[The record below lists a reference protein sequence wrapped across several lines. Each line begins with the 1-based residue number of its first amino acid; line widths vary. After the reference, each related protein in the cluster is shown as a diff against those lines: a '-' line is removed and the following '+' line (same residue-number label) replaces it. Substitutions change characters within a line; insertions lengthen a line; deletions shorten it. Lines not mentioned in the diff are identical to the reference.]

1 MFVKTLSCDYT
12 MTFLT
17 VLRPKTST
25 LNSTVDPIPN
35 GGSFTGGTENV
46 TDYAST
52 TVFIRSDQPLTLDLQ
67 RSTDGVTWYTQE
79 THSIT
84 SSQEISFTMEITAEF
99 FRVVCTN
106 NSGSPTDIVLETL
119 LNPYKNSDSAIVGAI
134 EENTSVINNIANPA
148 SLDAFARL
156 RVSNPETLTDNNFL
170 TDKNP
175 LRWDEKVSG
184 TGGNIAH
191 TPGYLSLRATP
202 LGGRV
207 VNQRRLYTP
216 YQPGKSLLILA
227 TGTLLV
233 DTTNI
238 GDTIS
243 RIGYFD
249 DENDKT
255 AETGTVYGCGYFFE
269 YDYDATTSTG
279 TLSVVERTCYDNL
292 GVIIPQ
298 SDNKIPQ
305 SNWNIDPM
313 DGSGPSG
320 ITIDPTKRQIFLIE
334 MEWLG
339 VGTVQ
344 LGIVVDRQVFY
355 VHRFDH
361 ANLVD
366 AYPYIPRAS
375 LPIRYE
381 IEQSTSGITDAQ
393 MIQVCS
399 TVISEGGYLPTGLN
413 FALANTQ
420 QVTVSDGP
428 GVDTVLIALR
438 LRSDRARVTV
448 RITNFSFTE
457 DSGGTLLYK
466 LWRIVPL
473 NQIDLETDPDGNGA
487 AIINSTTPPGIPLN
501 SWTQYNPGTS
511 AVEYGDVT
519 SGTKY
524 YINLSKTDAL
534 FEVLSTGYLTTAQR
548 AITPNFTE
556 IFSAVLTSDI
566 AGNSDYIVLTLSDL
580 SGNPSCYASIE
591 WQEVE

>member
-1 MFVKTLSCDYT
+1 

-17 VLRPKTST
+17 VLRPKIST
-25 LNSTVDPIPN
+25 LNSTDESIAN
-35 GGSFTGGTENV
+35 ASSFTGGTENV
-46 TDYAST
+46 TDYASA
-52 TVFIRSDQPLTLDLQ
+52 TVFIRSDQPVTLDLQ
-67 RSTDGVTWYTQE
+67 RSTDGSAWYTQE
-79 THSIT
+79 TYAIT
-84 SSQEISFTMEITAEF
+84 TNQESSFTMEITAEF

-106 NSGSPTDIVLETL
+106 NSGSNASIVLETL
-119 LNPYKNSDSAIVGAI
+119 LNPYKNSDSSIVGAI
-134 EENTSVINNIANPA
+134 QENTSVINNIANPA

-175 LRWDEKVSG
+175 LRWDDKITG
-184 TGGNIAH
+184 TGGTITH
-191 TPGYLSLRATP
+191 TPGYLRLSATP
-202 LGGRV
+202 DGGRV

-233 DTTNI
+233 DTTDI
-238 GDTIS
+238 GDTVS

-249 DENDKT
+249 DETDKT
-255 AETGTVYGCGYFFE
+255 AETDIVYGCGYFFE
-269 YDYDATTSTG
+269 YDYDSSDVSG
-279 TLSVVERTCYDNL
+279 TLYVVERTCYNNL
-292 GVIIPQ
+292 GAIIPQ
-298 SDNKIPQ
+298 SDTKISQ

-313 DGSGPSG
+313 DGTGQSG
-320 ITIDPTKRQIFLIE
+320 ITLDPTKRQIFLIE

-344 LGIVVDRQVFY
+344 MGIVIDRQVFY

-381 IEQSTSGITDAQ
+381 IEHNTVVPSGVDPQDAQ

-420 QVTVSDGP
+420 PVTVNAGP
-428 GVDTVLIALR
+428 GFDTVLIALR
-438 LRSDRARVTV
+438 LRNTRTRVTV

-473 NQIDLETDPDGNGA
+473 NQIDLEDDPDTNGA
-487 AIINSTTPPGIPLN
+487 ALIDNTTPPGNPLN
-501 SWTQYNPGTS
+501 AWTSYNLSTS
-511 AVEYGDVT
+511 AVEYGNVT
-519 SGTKY
+519 SGTNY

-534 FEVLSTGYLTTAQR
+534 FEVLSTGYLTSSQR
-548 AITPNFTE
+548 AITPNFTD

-566 AGNSDYIVLTLSDL
+566 AGNSDYIVLTLADL
-580 SGNPSCYASIE
+580 AGNPSCYASIE